1 MWFDPLN
8 ILFCPFY
15 SIWVTIRLSVR
26 YWNWLCLIIHW
37 KVYLDRFKGS
47 GERQGSGTDASFWLS
62 DDSLAPN
69 SSTRRSRV
77 FGMSVR
83 VWWRMEWG
91 MARPGHPV
99 EEEEEVHQTHN
110 NGHWMVNVEQKG
122 ISFHQLLS
130 AVRERLS
137 GWGLSFST
145 ERDMLVLIL
154 CFELFVLNFM
164 CPQII
169 VGYCQWI
176 LLDLHLHPCGLSFL
190 LEPCSVLKA
199 QHLIWLS
206 YSKVFVSVYY

>member
-1 MWFDPLN
+1 
-8 ILFCPFY
+8 
-15 SIWVTIRLSVR
+15 
-26 YWNWLCLIIHW
+26 
-37 KVYLDRFKGS
+37 
-47 GERQGSGTDASFWLS
+47 
-62 DDSLAPN
+62 
-69 SSTRRSRV
+69 
-77 FGMSVR
+77 
-83 VWWRMEWG
+83 
-91 MARPGHPV
+91 
-99 EEEEEVHQTHN
+99 
-110 NGHWMVNVEQKG
+110 MVNVEQKG

-137 GWGLSFST
+137 GCPLLSSWGLSVST

-176 LLDLHLHPCGLSFL
+176 LLDLHLHPCGCGVSFL